1 MIPPMIPPMRDAVTH
16 AGSGGHVTP
25 SHADRV
31 GGSFGSWRRTGA
43 ALLFALGVALP
54 ATARSAGAQ
63 GTAPAHPSGHATE
76 RPTRLTG
83 DTTGGRSGRVAGQS
97 DGHGTGPAHGMMMDR
112 VRRVFL
118 LTEVFELAPGESG
131 SPITLDGTG
140 WIGGDYH
147 RVFLNVDAEQP
158 TRGGREVDLRGDV
171 NYGRLVSPFWSALVG
186 VRVESRRA
194 EIGPLRTRGLLHLGM
209 EGLAPGWFTL
219 EPSLYVSPR
228 GQISARVA
236 GTTDFLL
243 TQRLIVQ
250 PRAEL
255 HAVVQRVPEFLYA
268 PGLTDAELGVRVRYE
283 FRRDAAPYVG
293 LSWFRRT
300 GGSAGLARAA
310 GESDRAV
317 GLVAGVRVW
326 R

>member
-1 MIPPMIPPMRDAVTH
+1 MSARHRMLTGVRPGRRARRVSHVWDAWYAWRS
-16 AGSGGHVTP
+16 AGT
-25 SHADRV
+25 
-31 GGSFGSWRRTGA
+31 
-43 ALLFALGVALP
+43 ALLLAAAPALP
-54 ATARSAGAQ
+54 AGAQ
-63 GTAPAHPSGHATE
+63 GTPPATPHPTGPTQPPQPGTE
-76 RPTRLTG
+76 PPTRMTG
-83 DTTGGRSGRVAGQS
+83 DTTGGRSGRITGQS
-97 DGHGTGPAHGMMMDR
+97 HGQGTGPAHGMMMDR

-118 LTEVFELAPGESG
+118 LTEVLEVAPGVAG
-131 SPITLDGTG
+131 TPITLDGTG

-186 VRVESRRA
+186 VRVESRRG
-194 EIGPLRTRGLLHLGM
+194 EVGPLRTRGLLHVGL

-219 EPSLYVSPR
+219 EPSLYVSPT
-228 GQISARVA
+228 GKVSGRVS

-255 HAVVQRVPEFLYA
+255 NAVVQRVPEFLYA
-268 PGLTDAELGVRVRYE
+268 PGLTDAELSVRLRYE
-283 FRRDAAPYVG
+283 FRRDLAPYVG

-310 GESDRAV
+310 GESDRAM
-317 GLVAGVRVW
+317 GLVAGLRVW

>member
-1 MIPPMIPPMRDAVTH
+1 MSGL
-16 AGSGGHVTP
+16 AGT
-25 SHADRV
+25 
-31 GGSFGSWRRTGA
+31 RTGGCALRGATRQVRRRRAWAAAA
-43 ALLFALGVALP
+43 ALLFAAM
-54 ATARSAGAQ
+54 AARPAGAQ
-63 GTAPAHPSGHATE
+63 GTPASPSTPAPPGTE
-76 RPTRLTG
+76 PPTRITG
-83 DTTGGRSGRVAGQS
+83 DTTGGRSGRVTGQS
-97 DGHGTGPAHGMMMDR
+97 HGQGTGPAHGMMMDR
-112 VRRVFL
+112 TRRVFL
-118 LTEVFELAPGESG
+118 LTEVLEIASGESAL
-131 SPITLDGTG
+131 PITLDGTG

-158 TRGGREVDLRGDV
+158 TRGGREIDLRGDV

-186 VRVESRRA
+186 VRVESRRG
-194 EIGPLRTRGLLHLGM
+194 EVGPLRTRGLLHFGM

-219 EPSLYVSPR
+219 EPSLYVSPT
-228 GQISARVA
+228 GQVSARIA

-268 PGLTDAELGVRVRYE
+268 PGLTDAELGVRLRYE
-283 FRRDAAPYVG
+283 FRRDFAPYVG

-310 GESDRAV
+310 GESDRTA

>member
-1 MIPPMIPPMRDAVTH
+1 MIGLMIGRRIMPGRACRD
-16 AGSGGHVTP
+16 
-25 SHADRV
+25 RR
-31 GGSFGSWRRTGA
+31 SWRGAGA
-43 ALLFALGVALP
+43 ALLLAVAAALP
-54 ATARSAGAQ
+54 ARAQ
-63 GTAPAHPSGHATE
+63 GTPPVPPGTSPAPGRAPGQATE
-76 RPTRLTG
+76 PPTRLTG
-83 DTTGGRSGRVAGQS
+83 DTTGGRSGRVTGQS
-97 DGHGTGPAHGMMMDR
+97 HGQGTGPAHGMMMDR
-112 VRRVFL
+112 ARRVFL
-118 LTEVFELAPGESG
+118 LTEVFEVAPGDPG
-131 SPITLDGTG
+131 TPITLDGTG

-147 RVFLNVDAEQP
+147 RVYLGVDAEQP
-158 TRGGREVDLRGDV
+158 TRGREVDLRGDV

-186 VRVESRRA
+186 VRVESRRG
-194 EIGPLRTRGLLHLGM
+194 EVGPLRTRGLLHVGM

-219 EPSLYVSPR
+219 EPSLYVSPK
-228 GQISARVA
+228 GQVSARVA

-268 PGLTDAELGVRVRYE
+268 PGLTDAELSVRLRYE
-283 FRRDAAPYVG
+283 FRRDFAPYIG

-310 GESDRAV
+310 GESDRAA

>member
-1 MIPPMIPPMRDAVTH
+1 MSGSLSGRRITSMH
-16 AGSGGHVTP
+16 A
-25 SHADRV
+25 RV
-31 GGSFGSWRRTGA
+31 DQLSWRQASA
-43 ALLFALGVALP
+43 ALLLAVAVALP
-54 ATARSAGAQ
+54 AGAQ
-63 GTAPAHPSGHATE
+63 GTPPGVPTTPPAPGQATE
-76 RPTRLTG
+76 SPTRLTG
-83 DTTGGRSGRVAGQS
+83 DTTGGRSGRIAGQS
-97 DGHGTGPAHGMMMDR
+97 HGQGTGPAHGMMMDR
-112 VRRVFL
+112 ARRVFL
-118 LTEVFELAPGESG
+118 LTEVFEVAPGDPG
-131 SPITLDGTG
+131 TPITLDGTG

-147 RVFLNVDAEQP
+147 RVYLGVDAEQP
-158 TRGGREVDLRGDV
+158 TRGREVDLRGDV

-186 VRVESRRA
+186 VRVESRRG
-194 EIGPLRTRGLLHLGM
+194 EVGPLRTRGLLHLGM

-219 EPSLYVSPR
+219 EPSLYVSPK
-228 GQISARVA
+228 GQVSARVA

-268 PGLTDAELGVRVRYE
+268 PGLTDAELGIRLRYE
-283 FRRDAAPYVG
+283 FRRDLAPYVG

-310 GESDRAV
+310 GESDRAA

>member
-1 MIPPMIPPMRDAVTH
+1 MSGSMRGGRIKPTRTCPAPRSWRH
-16 AGSGGHVTP
+16 AGAVLLL
-25 SHADRV
+25 AAA
-31 GGSFGSWRRTGA
+31 A
-43 ALLFALGVALP
+43 ALP
-54 ATARSAGAQ
+54 AGAQ
-63 GTAPAHPSGHATE
+63 GTPPATPATAPAPTHTPEA
-76 RPTRLTG
+76 PTRLTG

-118 LTEVFELAPGESG
+118 LTEVFEIAPGESG
-131 SPITLDGTG
+131 LPITLDGTG

-158 TRGGREVDLRGDV
+158 TRGSREVDLRGDV
-171 NYGRLVSPFWSALVG
+171 NYGRIVSPFWSALVG
-186 VRVESRRA
+186 VRVESRRG
-194 EIGPLRTRGLLHLGM
+194 EIGPLHTRGLLHLGM

-219 EPSLYVSPR
+219 EPSLYVSPT

-268 PGLTDAELGVRVRYE
+268 PGLTDAELGIRLRYE
-283 FRRDAAPYVG
+283 FRRDFAPYVG
-293 LSWFRRT
+293 LAWFRRT

-310 GESDRAV
+310 GESDRAA